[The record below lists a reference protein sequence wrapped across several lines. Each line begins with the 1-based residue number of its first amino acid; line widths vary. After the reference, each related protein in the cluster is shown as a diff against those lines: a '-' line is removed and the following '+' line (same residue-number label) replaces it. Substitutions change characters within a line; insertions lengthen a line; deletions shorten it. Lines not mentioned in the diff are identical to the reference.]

1 MRLLEDTLAEEILS
15 GRLGDGDTATVDVD
29 DSGKV
34 TIQSEHRRELISAE
48 S

>member
-15 GRLGDGDTATVDVD
+15 GRLSDGDTATVDVD

-34 TIQSEHRRELISAE
+34 TIQAEQRRELISAE